1 MIKSRIRWMLRMI
14 ASNSCI
20 AVSVPLFRWAFSEH
34 VTVDWLAK
42 QYLVSVIYANCIGL
56 LLGWLAPRVWKR
68 SERWSDLARRGSR
81 AALLVGATWV
91 GCMLGG
97 AISVSIFKGWEFW
110 PEVSY
115 SFKIALPIS
124 FVALAFSVLYDTSKA
139 RLEAAAVQLKVKEL
153 ERQRALTL
161 ATQAKLSSLE
171 SRIHP
176 HFLFNALNSVA
187 SLIHDDP
194 KQAERLLNQLAALLR
209 FSLDSVK
216 ASLVPLDQE
225 LKIVGDYLEIEK
237 ARFAG
242 RLQYETEVPEA
253 LLSTL
258 VPPLSIQT
266 LVENSIKYGVAPK
279 RRGGSI
285 LVRASRDLQNVTVS
299 VIDDGP
305 GFGNEDLTAGHGLD
319 NLQERLLALFGERA
333 KLCISSEEGKTVVS
347 IVLPRR
353 VEVAEPS
360 RPVQPTAAVAPSSW
374 GEVG

>member
-1 MIKSRIRWMLRMI
+1 MIKSRVIRWTVRVI
-14 ASNSCI
+14 FSNSCI
-20 AVSVPLFRWAFSEH
+20 AVTVPLFKWAFSPQ
-34 VTVDWLAK
+34 VTFGFLAR

-56 LLGWLAPRVWKR
+56 LLASLAPVVWKR
-68 SERWSDLARRGSR
+68 SERWPFSVQWASR
-81 AALLVGATWV
+81 AALLLGATWV

-97 AISVSIFKGWEFW
+97 AIGVSIFKGWDFW
-110 PEVSY
+110 PEVSG

-124 FVALAFSVLYDTSKA
+124 FVALGFSMLYETSKA

-194 KQAERLLNQLAALLR
+194 NHAERLLNQVAALLR
-209 FSLDSVK
+209 FSLDSAK
-216 ASLVPLDQE
+216 ARLVPLDQE
-225 LKIVGDYLEIEK
+225 LKIVRDYLEIEK

-242 RLQYETEVPEA
+242 RLRYEIDVPTV
-253 LLSTL
+253 LLSTP

-266 LVENSIKYGVAPK
+266 LVENSIKYAVAP
-279 RRGGSI
+279 RRDGGSL
-285 LVRASRDLQNVTVS
+285 LVCATSDREHITVS

-319 NLQERLLALFGERA
+319 NLQERLLTLFGDCG
-333 KLCISSEEGKTVVS
+333 KLCISVEEGKTGVS
-347 IVLPRR
+347 IVLPLGIKT
-353 VEVAEPS
+353 ADLS
-360 RPVQPTAAVAPSSW
+360 HPVQAAAEMAPSSCKQ
-374 GEVG
+374 V

>member
-1 MIKSRIRWMLRMI
+1 MINSRVRWVLRMI

-20 AVSVPLFRWAFSEH
+20 AITVPLFRWAFSPQ
-34 VTVDWLAK
+34 VTLDWLAK

-56 LLGWLAPRVWKR
+56 LLGSLAPLVWKR
-68 SERWSDLARRGSR
+68 SERWSSSARWASR
-81 AALLVGATWV
+81 AALLLGATWV
-91 GCMLGG
+91 GCVLGA
-97 AISVSIFKGWEFW
+97 AISVSIFSGWEFW
-110 PEVSY
+110 PELSTA
-115 SFKIALPIS
+115 FKIALPIS
-124 FVALAFSVLYDTSKA
+124 FVALGFSMLYETSKA

-194 KQAERLLNQLAALLR
+194 NHAERLLNQLAALLR

-225 LKIVGDYLEIEK
+225 LKIVRDYLEIEK

-242 RLQYETEVPEA
+242 RLRYELDVPA
-253 LLSTL
+253 TLIATL
-258 VPPLSIQT
+258 VPPLAIQT
-266 LVENSIKYGVAPK
+266 LIENSIKYAVAPK
-279 RRGGSI
+279 REGGSI
-285 LVRASRDLQNVTVS
+285 WVRASRDAEQMIVS

-305 GFGNEDLTAGHGLD
+305 GFGNQDLTAGHGLD
-319 NLQERLLALFGERA
+319 NLQERLLALFGDRA
-333 KLCISSEEGKTVVS
+333 KLTIAAQAGKTVVS
-347 IVLPRR
+347 IVLPFGAKAAD
-353 VEVAEPS
+353 VS
-360 RPVQPTAAVAPSSW
+360 RPLQPTTAMSPSSC
-374 GEVG
+374 GEV

>member
-1 MIKSRIRWMLRMI
+1 MRLI
-14 ASNSCI
+14 ASNCCI
-20 AVSVPLFRWAFSEH
+20 AVTVPLFRWAFSPH
-34 VTVDWLAK
+34 VTFAWLAK

-56 LLGWLAPRVWKR
+56 LLDCIGAAWFGNDR
-68 SERWSDLARRGSR
+68 ERWSASARWASR
-81 AALLVGATWV
+81 AALLLGATWV

-97 AISVSIFKGWEFW
+97 AICVSIFSGWEFW
-110 PEVSY
+110 SEVSS

-124 FVALAFSVLYDTSKA
+124 FVALGFSVLYDTSKA

-194 KQAERLLNQLAALLR
+194 NHAERLLNQLAALLR

-225 LKIVGDYLEIEK
+225 LKIVRDYLEIEK

-242 RLQYETEVPEA
+242 RLRYEIDVPA
-253 LLSTL
+253 AFLGNCVFRRS
-258 VPPLSIQT
+258 PIQT
-266 LVENSIKYGVAPK
+266 LVENSIKY
-279 RRGGSI
+279 
-285 LVRASRDLQNVTVS
+285 
-299 VIDDGP
+299 
-305 GFGNEDLTAGHGLD
+305 
-319 NLQERLLALFGERA
+319 
-333 KLCISSEEGKTVVS
+333 
-347 IVLPRR
+347 
-353 VEVAEPS
+353 
-360 RPVQPTAAVAPSSW
+360 AVAPRRDGGAIW
-374 GEVG
+374 VRACAGQ